1 MKISVIKPFLI
12 LLLFFALGYGIYSNT
27 LEVNFIYDDVPRI
40 KENPHIQITELSLKE
55 LARAGIKSSSTRPFG
70 FITFALNYYF
80 HQFNIKGYHVVN
92 IIIHILTATL
102 LYLVVKTTLSIPL
115 LSSRYSRPE
124 VIAFFTALIWLVYP
138 LHTQSVTYI
147 VQRLNSLAA
156 MFYLL
161 SLLLYIKGR
170 LAEEK
175 RKSWLWFAG
184 SALSSILAIGSKQN
198 AAMLP
203 FFILLFEWYFFQDM
217 DRNWLK
223 RKMKYIF
230 CVAALF
236 CLIALFYLGT
246 SPLEK
251 LKSINDF
258 AHNEFTL
265 SERILTQFRV
275 VIYYLSLL
283 VYPHPSRL
291 NLDHDFPLSHSL
303 VDPVSTLVCLC
314 LIVGF
319 VSLAVYW
326 GRKERLL
333 SFCILWFFG
342 NLVIESSVIPLAIIY
357 EHRTYLPSMFIC
369 LLAVSLGYRYIKVK
383 WLGVALVC
391 MVVTV
396 FSFWTFQRNSVWSD
410 PMALWSDC
418 VTKSPQKARPHNNLG
433 IVLGAQGKTSEAIGH
448 YNEALR
454 INPRYAKAHSN
465 LGNALVDQ
473 GQLTEAV
480 KHYSEALRINP
491 RFAIAHKNLGN
502 ALAEQG
508 QLTEAVK
515 HYSEALRINPRF
527 EKAHNNLG
535 IVLKTQGKTSEA
547 IGHYYEALRINPRFA
562 EAHNNLGNALMVQEG
577 ATDKVISHFK
587 EALRLNPKYVDTYS
601 SLSVAMMHMGKV
613 DEAIDLLR
621 KAILIDPN
629 LAAAYVNLGG
639 ALMLQNK
646 SNEAMINFNKAL
658 QINPDLAEAHVNLGI
673 ILSNKERLDEAVA
686 HFRKALE
693 IDPDNDEAQFNLNK
707 VSTFLNEID
716 VNIER
721 TQKDLAL
728 KPEQPFLY
736 LELGNMYSIKGELD
750 KAIAQYQ
757 KAISLQPDFPEAL
770 YHLAKLHIKRGE
782 HEKALSLYQKVITL
796 LPDNPSV
803 YYNVACIYA
812 NQNKPEES
820 VVWLKKAV
828 EKGFNDWK
836 HIKTD
841 SDLDNIRSSSY
852 YKEFIKEH

>member
-1 MKISVIKPFLI
+1 MNRSVIQNIFV
-12 LLLFFALGYGIYSNT
+12 LLLFIMLGAAIYSNT
-27 LEVNFIYDDVPRI
+27 LDVPFIFDDLPRI
-40 KENPHIQITELSLKE
+40 KENPYIRINELTFDN
-55 LARAGIKSSSTRPFG
+55 LAEAMFNKKSSAKRPLGNFS
-70 FITFALNYYF
+70 FALNYYF
-80 HQFNIKGYHVVN
+80 HQFNLKGYHVVN
-92 IIIHILTATL
+92 IIIHILTASL
-102 LYLVVKTTLSIPL
+102 LYFLFKSTLCIPL
-115 LSSRYSRPE
+115 LSRKYPHPE
-124 VIAFFTALIWLVYP
+124 VIAFFAALVWLVYP
-138 LHTQSVTYI
+138 LHTESVTYI

-170 LAEEK
+170 LSGEK
-175 RKSWLWFAG
+175 RKSWLWFTG

-203 FFILLFEWYFFQDM
+203 FFILLYEWFFFQDL

-223 RKMKYIF
+223 RNLKYIF
-230 CVAALF
+230 GVTALF
-236 CLIALFYLGT
+236 CLIALLYLGT
-246 SPLEK
+246 SPIEK
-251 LKSINDF
+251 LKSIHDF

-265 SERILTQFRV
+265 SERMLTQFRV

-291 NLDHDFPLSHSL
+291 NLDYDFPLSYSL
-303 VDPVSTLVCLC
+303 VNPVSTLLCLC

-326 GRKERLL
+326 ARKERLL

-342 NLVIESSVIPLAIIY
+342 NLIIESSVIPLAIIY
-357 EHRTYLPSMFIC
+357 EHRTYMPSMFIC
-369 LLAVSLGYRYIKVK
+369 LLAVTLGYRYIKIK
-383 WLGVALVC
+383 WLGVALVF

-396 FSFWTFQRNSVWSD
+396 FSFWTFQRNSVWRD
-410 PMALWSDC
+410 PLALWSDC
-418 VTKSPQKARPHNNLG
+418 VKKSPQKARPHNNLG
-433 IVLGAQGKTSEAIGH
+433 FVLMTQEKTSEAI
-448 YNEALR
+448 E
-454 INPRYAKAHSN
+454 
-465 LGNALVDQ
+465 
-473 GQLTEAV
+473 
-480 KHYSEALRINP
+480 
-491 RFAIAHKNLGN
+491 
-502 ALAEQG
+502 
-508 QLTEAVK
+508 
-515 HYSEALRINPRF
+515 
-527 EKAHNNLG
+527 
-535 IVLKTQGKTSEA
+535 
-547 IGHYYEALRINPRFA
+547 HYYEALRINPKFEKAHFNLGVVLETQGKTSEAIEHYYEALRIRPKYAKAHFNLGMVLKTHGKTSEAIEHYYEALRINPSFA

-587 EALRLNPKYVDTYS
+587 EALRLNPKYVEAYS
-601 SLSVAMMHMGKV
+601 SLSVAMIHMGKI
-613 DEAIDLLR
+613 DEAIVLLR
-621 KAILIDPN
+621 KAIQIDPN
-629 LAAAYVNLGG
+629 LAATYVNLGG
-639 ALMLQNK
+639 ALTLQNK

-658 QINPDLAEAHVNLGI
+658 QINPDIAEAHVNLGI
-673 ILSNKERLDEAVA
+673 ILSNKERFDEALV
-686 HFRKALE
+686 HFHKALE

-707 VSTFLNEID
+707 VSAFLNEID

-728 KPEQPFLY
+728 KPDQPFLY
-736 LELGNMYSIKGELD
+736 LELGNMYRIKGELD

-770 YHLAKLHIKRGE
+770 YHLAKLYIKRSE

-852 YKEFIKEH
+852 YKEFIEEH